1 MENNVKVVL
10 AVVLVA
16 IVAFGVYYMGQP
28 GLLSQNGATPTPKI
42 GEAPPIFTSP
52 LPNPTDAISTTD
64 VKILYGSFNP
74 QAIRVTVGSTVTWEN
89 QDGVIHSITSM
100 PGSTYNFTSGIIGGR
115 QTWSYTFSG
124 PGTYPYYDDTTR
136 QAQGVVYVG

>member
-10 AVVLVA
+10 AFALVA
-16 IVAFGVYYMGQP
+16 IVAFGIYYMGP
-28 GLLSQNGATPTPKI
+28 GSQSPYGPTPTPNV
-42 GEAPPIFTSP
+42 GENPPVFASP
-52 LPNPTDAISTTD
+52 LPNPTDAISTSD
-64 VKILYGSFNP
+64 VKILYGSFRP

-89 QDGVIHSITSM
+89 QDGVIHSITSGTDS
-100 PGSTYNFTSGIIGGR
+100 PIKFSSGIIGGR

-124 PGTYPYYDDTTR
+124 PGAYPYYDDTTR